1 MNYVVLKT
9 VHQIA
14 VALSITGF
22 FARGL
27 ASLRGAAWVRSRL
40 AKTLPHVVDSVLLV
54 SALLLAWMLR
64 LTPGYAPWLT
74 AKIVGLLV

>member
-1 MNYVVLKT
+1 MDVVVLKT

-27 ASLRGAAWVRSRL
+27 ASLRGAAWVRARL
-40 AKTLPHVVDSVLLV
+40 ARTLPHVL
-54 SALLLAWMLR
+54 ALNVR
-64 LTPGYAPWLT
+64 
-74 AKIVGLLV
+74 